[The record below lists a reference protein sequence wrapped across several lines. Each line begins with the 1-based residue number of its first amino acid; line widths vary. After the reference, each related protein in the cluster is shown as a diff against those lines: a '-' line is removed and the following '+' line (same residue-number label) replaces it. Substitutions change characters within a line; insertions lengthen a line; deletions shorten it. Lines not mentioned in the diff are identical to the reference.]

1 MKSSNLW
8 TFGHPCLLQ
17 ALTGSAG
24 TLNQTLQSAQRRLL
38 NDFMPSQME
47 KGWAAGEDARATWP
61 RRPRPEPPIK
71 KYSENQLIS
80 SISGQK

>member
-38 NDFMPSQME
+38 NDFMPSLIAQM
-47 KGWAAGEDARATWP
+47 
-61 RRPRPEPPIK
+61 K
-71 KYSENQLIS
+71 KSHE
-80 SISGQK
+80 